1 MEVYK
6 LLLTLVINTSLQIIT
21 DTNLYIIIISSFNYS

>member
-21 DTNLYIIIISSFNYS
+21 DTNLYIIIISSFN